1 MFVVFLF
8 MGCHSYVEV
17 VKYKSYK
24 AKDYITKKLKV
35 YEPKELLYPIMD
47 SIIVKATECP
57 EYQNRNEKLT
67 FFVSVNKG
75 NCFGPEEEQDNPLLC
90 LTVNYYSSRF
100 SNHRWTEGIVYYKE
114 YIFYIDEQSVN
125 IFFKETGQTVSILCI
140 SPEKYQYDVFNRGDR
155 DMFWW
160 YRYKHGQFVN
170 LQYGHC
176 PNL

>member
-90 LTVNYYSSRF
+90 ITVNYYSSRF
-100 SNHRWTEGIVYYKE
+100 SNHRWTEEIGTHV
-114 YIFYIDEQSVN
+114 
-125 IFFKETGQTVSILCI
+125 
-140 SPEKYQYDVFNRGDR
+140 
-155 DMFWW
+155 
-160 YRYKHGQFVN
+160 
-170 LQYGHC
+170 
-176 PNL
+176 